1 MRPIRIIQLGLLFLS
16 LAIGVGFLPGLEILP
31 EQFPWIEVAALL
43 AIVAIFLLSIGGRRF
58 RESGNRRAADDDE
71 AISTHVALDIADGK
85 LDGQHF
91 SPHDDR
97 GS

>member
-16 LAIGVGFLPGLEILP
+16 LAIVVGFLPGLEILP
-31 EQFPWIEVAALL
+31 EQFPWREVAVLL
-43 AIVAIFLLSIGGRRF
+43 AIIAVFLLSIGGRRL
-58 RESGNRRAADDDE
+58 RESGNHHAVDDDE
-71 AISTHVALDIADGK
+71 AVSTHVALDMADGK
-85 LDGQHF
+85 LDGQYF